1 MGKLHNVVVKE
12 CKKRL
17 RMLRRDPEYRA
28 LKKVYAKTDGASRRE
43 AGAAMNALVKSYG
56 LTENSLHA
64 FIRPWQARNRHL
76 VSSHQAQEEASRV
89 YAGVEKV
96 LYGKGK
102 DVHFKKAQDILT
114 IASKSWN
121 GLQYYDPL
129 HTGYYKKSVRPVY
142 PEEIFYLNTHFRV
155 VIDWND
161 PYVRE
166 SLNHPVRYAQI
177 ERKIQAGGTTWYC
190 IWKGMPLSG
199 ILPPMPW
206 QGLTPASPLWRL
218 SLRKPVSWKNWRRT
232 VKDTTGR
239 SPAFPDRSSVP

>member
-1 MGKLHNVVVKE
+1 MHTLRFPLKTGRQKEQVLSKGFTAMGKLHNVIVKE

-28 LKKVYAKTDGASRRE
+28 LKKVYAKTDSASRRE

-129 HTGYYKKSVRPVY
+129 HTGYYKKSVRPV
-142 PEEIFYLNTHFRV
+142 
-155 VIDWND
+155 
-161 PYVRE
+161 
-166 SLNHPVRYAQI
+166 
-177 ERKIQAGGTTWYC
+177 
-190 IWKGMPLSG
+190 
-199 ILPPMPW
+199 
-206 QGLTPASPLWRL
+206 
-218 SLRKPVSWKNWRRT
+218 
-232 VKDTTGR
+232 
-239 SPAFPDRSSVP
+239 